1 MFQFEFSDD
10 GRQLVITIRDRKFDI
25 TTAPEFRQQIQAQWT
40 GDIQNVA
47 VDLSQV
53 EFVDSSGI
61 GALVSVHK
69 RVADRGSAMTI
80 RNACPA
86 VISVIELLRLHR
98 VFRLEPAGQN

>member
-1 MFQFEFSDD
+1 MLHFEFSDQ
-10 GRQLVITIRDRKFDI
+10 GRRLLITVEDRKFDI
-25 TTAPEFRQQIQAQWT
+25 TGASEFRRQVQEKWT
-40 GDIQNVA
+40 PDIQDVE
-47 VDLSQV
+47 VDLAQV

-69 RVADRGSAMTI
+69 RVAEHGSAMTI

-98 VFRLEPAGQN
+98 VFRLQSKPS

>member
-1 MFQFEFSDD
+1 MFQFDFSDE
-10 GRQLVITIRDRKFDI
+10 GRRLLISIKDRKFDI
-25 TTAPEFRQQIQAQWT
+25 TSASDFRRQVEDKWSSDVQ
-40 GDIQNVA
+40 DVA

-69 RVADRGSAMTI
+69 RVAPKGSAMSVV
-80 RNACPA
+80 NACPA

-98 VFRLEPAGQN
+98 VFRLEHK